1 MKNKLKSLVF
11 ALLLVVSF
19 ATMAQPSDQ
28 DITNSLEETQSDA
41 AAAPIDD
48 YLIPVLLI
56 GVIGGCYLI
65 RKKVVL

>member
-1 MKNKLKSLVF
+1 MKNKLKSFVF
-11 ALLLVVSF
+11 ALCLVVSF
-19 ATMAQPSDQ
+19 TAIAQPSDQ
-28 DITNSLEETQSDA
+28 DVSNLLQETESDA

-65 RKKVVL
+65 RKKIIL